1 MKTNIIDKI
10 SESAGFFKE
19 VPKKEL
25 IELLYRSKTIILNK
39 EDYFLKEGDI
49 PRRIGFVRSGILRL
63 YYIDHTGKEV
73 TKHFCPEHTAA
84 ISYSGFIQQ
93 QPSRF
98 FIQALEKTKLI
109 TIDKD
114 TYDYLLNRN
123 ICWQIIARKLAEM
136 VFILKE
142 QREAELLLNDA
153 SKRYLQFLEDY
164 PNLINRIKHSHIA
177 SYLGIT
183 PESLSRIRAQLK

>member
-1 MKTNIIDKI
+1 MKKNVIDKI
-10 SESAGFFKE
+10 SENARFLKE
-19 VPKKEL
+19 VPKAELLEL
-25 IELLYRSKTIILNK
+25 IHRSKTLIINK
-39 EDYFLKEGDI
+39 DDYFLREGDI

-63 YYIDHTGKEV
+63 YYIDNTGKDV
-73 TKHFCPEHTAA
+73 TKHFCPEHTLA

-93 QPSRF
+93 KPSRF

-114 TYDYLLNRN
+114 TYDYLLKRN
-123 ICWQIIARKLAEM
+123 ICWQITARKLAEI

-142 QREAELLLNDA
+142 RREAELLLDDA
-153 SKRYLQFLEDY
+153 QKRYFQFLKDY
-164 PNLINRIKHSHIA
+164 PNLINRIKHYYIS